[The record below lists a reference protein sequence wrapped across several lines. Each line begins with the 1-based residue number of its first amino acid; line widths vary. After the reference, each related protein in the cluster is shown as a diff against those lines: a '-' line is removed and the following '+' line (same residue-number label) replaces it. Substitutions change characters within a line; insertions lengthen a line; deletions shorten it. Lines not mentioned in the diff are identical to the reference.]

1 MLVYNY
7 ILYLLDLQ
15 SKMWTVCLF
24 YRKNTNGNK
33 LTKPSLKK
41 KIETKKRSLPKA
53 PLDHL
58 MESPTDTLQLDE
70 TTSASILKNFQEYIV
85 AQNHK
90 EFNIVI
96 DHFILLERT
105 EKYDR

>member
-1 MLVYNY
+1 MIILLYGQELGDGHGVRTRPKKNNLQVNDNNRFVLLVYNY

-41 KIETKKRSLPKA
+41 KIETKKRSLPKV

-58 MESPTDTLQLDE
+58 MESPTDT
-70 TTSASILKNFQEYIV
+70 
-85 AQNHK
+85 
-90 EFNIVI
+90 
-96 DHFILLERT
+96 R
-105 EKYDR
+105 